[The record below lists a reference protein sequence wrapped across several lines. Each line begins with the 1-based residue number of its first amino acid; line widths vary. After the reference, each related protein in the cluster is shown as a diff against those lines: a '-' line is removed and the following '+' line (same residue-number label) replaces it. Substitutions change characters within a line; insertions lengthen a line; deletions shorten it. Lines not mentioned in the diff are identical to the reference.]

1 MGATREVRQKAYER
15 RAEVA
20 RLVEKLGSQAAAAR
34 EMGFSP
40 SYVHQLMVLYRRDQR
55 RGEPVRRPWTS
66 AEIVEQIEGRTDL
79 LDYCDG
85 LFRRIVRE
93 NVRIL
98 MEGLPEGEFVSMDA
112 ILERFA
118 GLLRDDAEKLL
129 EEAENLDLHRG
140 GRP

>member
-1 MGATREVRQKAYER
+1 
-15 RAEVA
+15 
-20 RLVEKLGSQAAAAR
+20 
-34 EMGFSP
+34 
-40 SYVHQLMVLYRRDQR
+40 
-55 RGEPVRRPWTS
+55 
-66 AEIVEQIEGRTDL
+66 
-79 LDYCDG
+79 
-85 LFRRIVRE
+85 
-93 NVRIL
+93 